1 MTARSVHGLLQL
13 CEEALAH
20 PTAER
25 DAFLDQQC
33 AGDAD
38 LRRAV
43 AALLAEEPVTAG
55 FLQAPAWTPERLR
68 LAPGTRLGPYEIQS
82 LIGLG
87 GMGEVY
93 KARDTRLGRTVA
105 IKLLPADLAGNGD
118 RRQRLEQEA
127 RSLSALNHP
136 HICTLY
142 DVSEH
147 RSTGSGQASLFLV
160 MEYLAGETL
169 AERLVK
175 GALPIAQALT
185 IGVEITEALAAAHR
199 QGIIHRDLKP
209 ANVMLTKSGAKLL
222 DFGLAK
228 LTGHAGAAAVHPVS
242 SLLTAEGTIAG
253 TLHYMA
259 PQQLEGSAA
268 DARTD
273 IWAVGAILYEMI
285 AGRV

>member
-1 MTARSVHGLLQL
+1 MTAQGVHELLQL

-25 DAFLDQQC
+25 EAFLDQRC
-33 AGDAD
+33 AGNAD

-55 FLQAPAWTPERLR
+55 FLETPAWTPERLH
-68 LAPGTRLGPYEIQS
+68 LVAGARLGPYEIQS
-82 LIGLG
+82 LIGIG

-105 IKLLPADLAGNGD
+105 IKLLPADLAGNAD
-118 RRQRLEQEA
+118 RRRRLEQEA
-127 RSLSALNHP
+127 RAVSALNHP

-147 RSTGSGQASLFLV
+147 GGSLFLV
-160 MEYLAGETL
+160 MEHLAGETL
-169 AERLVK
+169 AARLAK
-175 GALPIAQALT
+175 GALPIAQAVA
-185 IGVEITEALAAAHR
+185 IGVEITDALAVAHR

-228 LTGHAGAAAVHPVS
+228 LTGQGEAAALRLPQGPTRS
-242 SLLTAEGTIAG
+242 NPLTGEGVIVG
-253 TLHYMA
+253 TL
-259 PQQLEGSAA
+259 Q
-268 DARTD
+268 
-273 IWAVGAILYEMI
+273 
-285 AGRV
+285 